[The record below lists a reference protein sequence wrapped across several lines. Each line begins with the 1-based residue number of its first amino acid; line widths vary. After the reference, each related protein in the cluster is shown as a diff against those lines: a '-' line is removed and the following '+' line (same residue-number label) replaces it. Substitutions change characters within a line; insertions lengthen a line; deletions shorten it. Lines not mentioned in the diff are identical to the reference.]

1 MIKDLTDGSNAS
13 GIYLVKDFAK
23 CLTNGGKAYLN
34 LHFQDGSGV
43 IDGKKWDVTNED
55 LATLEI
61 GGLVR
66 VDGTTL
72 DYKGKLQI
80 KVLGLYKVDPN
91 DADLEGFLLQSPI
104 PVETLIAKFKKHY
117 ASVKNEDCKLI
128 LKEIFTRYYKEFIDY
143 PAAVKNHHEF
153 YHGLIYHTV
162 SMCDIADFL
171 CTHYPELNRDLLI
184 SGCLLHDIG
193 KVIEL
198 SGPIATKYTEEGT
211 LLGHLT
217 IGMSLVKEIADQL
230 NIKSE
235 VPMLLEHMILSH
247 HGKLEFGAA
256 VLPLTREA
264 LILSM
269 IDDMDAKMMMLDKA
283 YKDVEEGNYTERL
296 FGLDNRA
303 FYKSKIK

>member
-55 LATLEI
+55 LETLEI

-153 YHGLIYHTV
+153 YHGLLYHTV

-171 CTHYPELNRDLLI
+171 CTH
-184 SGCLLHDIG
+184 
-193 KVIEL
+193 
-198 SGPIATKYTEEGT
+198 TKYTEEGT

-283 YKDVEEGNYTERL
+283 YKDVEEGSYTERL

>member
-13 GIYLVKDFAK
+13 GVYLVKDFAK
-23 CLTNGGKAYLN
+23 CVTNGGKTYLN

-43 IDGKKWDVTNED
+43 IDGKKWEVTDED
-55 LATLEI
+55 LEILEVGNLI
-61 GGLVR
+61 R

-80 KVLGLYKVDPN
+80 KVLGLYKIDPK
-91 DADLEGFLLQSPI
+91 DADLEGFLIQSPI
-104 PVETLIAKFKKHY
+104 PVETLITKFKKY
-117 ASVKNEDCKLI
+117 YGSIQNPDCKAI
-128 LKEIFTRYYKEFIDY
+128 LKEIFTKYYKEFIDF

-153 YHGLIYHTV
+153 YHGLLYHTV
-162 SMCDIADFL
+162 SMCEIAEF
-171 CTHYPELNRDLLI
+171 CSNHYPELDRDLLI

-198 SGPIATKYTEEGT
+198 SGPIATKYTDEGT

-217 IGMSLVKEIADQL
+217 IGMTLVKEIADKL
-230 NIKSE
+230 NIKSD

-247 HGKLEFGAA
+247 HGKLEYGAA

-283 YKDVEEGNYTERL
+283 YKDIPEGSYTERL
-296 FGLDNRA
+296 FALDNRA
-303 FYKSKIK
+303 FYKAKK

>member
-55 LATLEI
+55 LETLEI

-153 YHGLIYHTV
+153 YHGLLYHTV

-247 HGKLEFGAA
+247 HGKLEYGSPVMPHTLEAEVMYLIDNMDSKITMINKALADLEDNTFSNKIM
-256 VLPLTREA
+256 PL
-264 LILSM
+264 
-269 IDDMDAKMMMLDKA
+269 
-283 YKDVEEGNYTERL
+283 EGQ
-296 FGLDNRA
+296 A
-303 FYKSKIK
+303 FYK